1 MIMASSARKPGG
13 STSRRS
19 LRVAIKVDCRPETIR
34 QWEALV
40 DRERNSTY
48 LIQSQLP
55 SNRKQ
60 RMKVVQQYYEIV
72 DHYGID
78 RSVVGIAINYFDRFV
93 SNYSDERH
101 YLLAAMTCIYL
112 AAKIHS
118 KIKISAETM
127 VSMGNGYFTRSDLL
141 GMEMCIFNSFDWYMN
156 PPIPVDFL
164 TVVRPLINESL
175 IDLTIKTEFKHLV
188 QYLIELGLYF
198 PFESPSS
205 VAYAA
210 MLVAMKHLSIPAEWF
225 DALHL
230 EHTPHMT
237 DLWVDRLHQVYSRQI
252 DQIDPRLWMPYSS
265 SADAR
270 IVSKKRKRSDGEMV
284 RAENKCKR
292 LACASPTDVKDVFDN
307 N

>member
-1 MIMASSARKPGG
+1 MAYSARKPRG
-13 STSRRS
+13 SSSRRS
-19 LRVAIKVDCRPETIR
+19 LRTAVKLDSRSETIR

-72 DHYGID
+72 DHYDID

-93 SNYSDERH
+93 SNYSDERR

-127 VSMGNGYFTRSDLL
+127 VSMGNGYFNRSELL
-141 GMEMCIFNSFDWYMN
+141 GMELCILNSFDWYLN

-164 TVVRPLINESL
+164 TVVRPLINESP
-175 IDLTIKTEFKHLV
+175 IDQTIKTELKHLV

-210 MLVAMKHLSIPAEWF
+210 ILVAMKHLSVAAEWF

-252 DQIDPRLWMPYSS
+252 DQIDAQLWMPYSS
-265 SADAR
+265 SGDAAT
-270 IVSKKRKRSDGEMV
+270 VSKKRKRSDVGMV
-284 RAENKCKR
+284 CAENTPKR